1 MHSHD
6 TTAPTTKSRTDTRSD
21 ARKMLDRQTSE
32 AAFQRSLLEVADM
45 FGWSTY
51 HVSDS
56 RRVTSA
62 GFPDIVIAHQV
73 HGVAFLELK
82 KEGGY
87 LKPEQREWRDV
98 LTAAG
103 VRYYVFRP
111 RDRDVAERLFMRG
124 EWPNPQEYSR

>member
-1 MHSHD
+1 M
-6 TTAPTTKSRTDTRSD
+6 TTRTDTRSD

-45 FGWSTY
+45 FGWST
-51 HVSDS
+51 HHEVDS
-56 RRVTSA
+56 RRSNA
-62 GFPDIVIAHQV
+62 GLPDLICAHPV
-73 HGVAFLELK
+73 HGVCFIELK
-82 KEGGY
+82 AEGKY
-87 LKPEQREWRDV
+87 LRPEQKEWRDV

-103 VRYYVFRP
+103 ARFYVLRP